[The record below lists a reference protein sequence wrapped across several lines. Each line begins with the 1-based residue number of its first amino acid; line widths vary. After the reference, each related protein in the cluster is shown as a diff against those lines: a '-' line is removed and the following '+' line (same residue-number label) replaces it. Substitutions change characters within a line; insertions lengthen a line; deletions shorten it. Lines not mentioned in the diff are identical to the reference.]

1 MSQTTQHG
9 VSAAASGIVDNDP
22 VEAMA
27 RYSGPAEQFMARL
40 LEAVCLSSR
49 CPNAALLIADEQG
62 SWSCRAVHPS
72 AVEQHQD
79 RGVWIQHV
87 QRAVGL
93 EPPKDA
99 SRLPLFNGPSRQA
112 LTQVVLAPLR
122 STDGGALRGVLCLYV
137 DRGEEAAGLVAMR
150 HIERAAQVVARY
162 ELNQAIRKQEFE
174 LVAMTQSMRVM
185 DAVNRETR
193 FRPAGIALC
202 NQVAEAWHASRVS
215 VGFLAGQYVK
225 VRAMSH
231 TEDVNRK
238 MQLVQDLESAMEEC
252 VDQDSEVL
260 TPQPESATTINRES
274 RRYADKHGPTHL
286 CVLPLRLDKKVVGAM
301 SVEWPSDHEI
311 TLGEVESLRL
321 TANLF
326 TARLHQ
332 FYLGDRWLGA
342 RVAHSVRKGAAVM
355 VGPKHTW
362 AKLTAIAALAFIVFA
377 LFVKGND
384 TVDSSFTVQTTKR
397 QIVTAPYAGTLLRV
411 GEGVEV
417 DTLVTGADGPAG
429 TSPTVLAVLDVSE
442 LRVERAAL
450 NAELADYHAQADAAR
465 GEGDL
470 PAVEVA
476 LANVR
481 RVEAQAQLLDFRI
494 ERSVLMSPMSGVV
507 LEGDLKQRINGA
519 LEKGE
524 VLFEIAPLDALR
536 AELLVP
542 ASRIGDIRS
551 RRSHPDN
558 PSRGKLASASH
569 PGDFVEFEVE
579 RIEPQAE
586 VVDGENI
593 FRIRIQLD
601 RVTDWLRPGV
611 EGEARVHVS
620 KRSYAYL
627 WTRDAVNWVRMKL
640 WF

>member
-9 VSAAASGIVDNDP
+9 VSAAMAGVMHNDP
-22 VEAMA
+22 IEAMA
-27 RYSGPAEQFMARL
+27 GYAGPADQFMSRL
-40 LEAVCLSSR
+40 LDAICLSSR
-49 CPNAALLIADEQG
+49 SQQAALLLVDEQG
-62 SWSCRAVHPS
+62 AWSCRACHPS
-72 AVEQHQD
+72 AIEQHHD
-79 RGVWIQHV
+79 RGEWIQHV
-87 QRAVGL
+87 QRAVEL
-93 EPPKDA
+93 ESPKD
-99 SRLPLFNGPSRQA
+99 SCRLPLFQGPRQQA
-112 LTQVVLAPLR
+112 LTQVAIAPLR
-122 STDGGALRGVLCLYV
+122 STEGSALRGVLCLFV
-137 DRGEEAAGLVAMR
+137 ERGEETAGLVAMR
-150 HIERAAQVVARY
+150 HVERAAQVVARY
-162 ELNQAIRKQEFE
+162 ELNQALRKREFD

-185 DAVNRETR
+185 DAANREIR

-202 NQVAEAWHASRVS
+202 NQVAEGWHASRVS

-231 TEDVNRK
+231 TEDVSRK

-260 TPQPESATTINRES
+260 APQPETATTINREG
-274 RRYADKHGPTHL
+274 RRYADKHGPTRL
-286 CVLPLRLDKKVVGAM
+286 CVLPLRLDQRVVGAM
-301 SVEWPSDHEI
+301 AVEWPSDHDI
-311 TLGEVESLRL
+311 TPGEVESLRL

-332 FYLGDRWLGA
+332 FYLSDRWLGA
-342 RVAHSVRKGAAVM
+342 RLAHSVRKGVAVM

-362 AKLTAIAALAFIVFA
+362 AKLTAIAALAFIAFA
-377 LFVKGND
+377 LLAKGND
-384 TVDSSFTVQTTKR
+384 TVDSSFTVQTTQR
-397 QIVTAPYAGTLLRV
+397 QMVTAPYAGTLLRV

-417 DTLVTGADGPAG
+417 DAMIAGLDVVSEDG
-429 TSPTVLAVLDVSE
+429 PTVLAVMDASE

-450 NAELADYHAQADAAR
+450 DAESADYRAQADSAR

-470 PAVEVA
+470 TAVEVA

-481 RVEAQAQLLDFRI
+481 RVEAQIQLLDFRI
-494 ERSVLMSPMSGVV
+494 DRSVLKSPMTGVV
-507 LEGDLKQRINGA
+507 LEGDLKQRINGT

-558 PSRGKLASASH
+558 PSRGELASASH
-569 PGDFVEFEVE
+569 PGDFVGFEVE

-586 VVDGENI
+586 VVDGQNI
-593 FRIRIQLD
+593 FRVRIQLD

-611 EGEARVHVS
+611 EGEARVHVA

-627 WTRDAVNWVRMKL
+627 WTRDAVNWARMKL